1 MEHLILSLSLSI
13 VLVAMSNLITTITVN
28 KRITRLEDLVMTNS
42 QITNAVANEFIKNKK
57 ANKKENKHEV

>member
-1 MEHLILSLSLSI
+1 MEHLILSLSI

-42 QITNAVANEFIKNKK
+42 QITNVVANEFIKNKK
-57 ANKKENKHEV
+57 VNKKENKHEV

>member
-1 MEHLILSLSLSI
+1 MEHLILSLSI

>member
-1 MEHLILSLSLSI
+1 MEHLILSLSI
-13 VLVAMSNLITTITVN
+13 VLVAISNLITIITVN